1 MEAEERKVYN
11 NFMKKKSKKN
21 ESQDNAGIRKQKEAK
36 AAATKRAKETSAER
50 KGRNESK
57 ANATANKRAK
67 ETAAERNGRNESKAK
82 ADAIKRAKETAAEQK
97 GRNIAKSK
105 RNEEKRNKETE
116 DEARK
121 RKDKEKQQRAI
132 QRANKIPTSQYE
144 ARNAQKILTG
154 VQIVPE
160 LQDTKEK
167 IGAMTTICKF
177 CGARKWAKE
186 TPSMCCN
193 SGKVVLDSFPDPP
206 KLLKELLI
214 ADTSEA
220 RLFRNNARPLNNALT
235 LSSLQVRTKT
245 FDSGFAP
252 NIIFEGKFCQWIG
265 PMLSYMSMIQLQNI
279 PRE

>member
-1 MEAEERKVYN
+1 M
-11 NFMKKKSKKN
+11 
-21 ESQDNAGIRKQKEAK
+21 
-36 AAATKRAKETSAER
+36 
-50 KGRNESK
+50 
-57 ANATANKRAK
+57 
-67 ETAAERNGRNESKAK
+67 
-82 ADAIKRAKETAAEQK
+82 
-97 GRNIAKSK
+97 
-105 RNEEKRNKETE
+105 
-116 DEARK
+116 
-121 RKDKEKQQRAI
+121 
-132 QRANKIPTSQYE
+132 
-144 ARNAQKILTG
+144 TG

-252 NIIFEGKFCQWIG
+252 NIIFEGKVCQWIG
-265 PMLSYMSMIQLQNI
+265 PMLPEEGKEPKFAQLYVHDPATEHTQRVKNMSLPKAMNNKEIDIITDIMIKLQQMLKEINPFVKDVLHI
-279 PRE
+279 ERRS